1 MNTKTKLLLPFFIIL
16 SHLSHVFGQ
25 DNVFRY
31 ELDLTKDNDAFNVKL
46 KTPQLSADDQVY
58 SFVSYAPGVHQPL
71 DFGRFIKMF
80 KVYDKDGK
88 EIITNK
94 ISTNEFRILAPE
106 RVAEIQYE
114 IDDSFDMSIAYHP
127 IYPMSGTGITES
139 YTIVNTHGVFG
150 YFKNLKNNPIELKLK
165 LEGDPKVGT
174 ALNKN
179 SSGVYEIDSYY
190 HFTDSPLLIGDNLT
204 YASMMIDEIKVEA
217 YVHSTQNINAQMVL
231 DQAAPILNAA
241 KAYIGY
247 SPVERY
253 TFLMYFSDRIDI
265 QKMPVFRFGG
275 ALEHSLSSTYALS
288 AKPEHLPFLKDIIA
302 HEFMHILS
310 PLHLH
315 SNVLANFDYSNPVS
329 EDMHVWLYEGVTEWV
344 SYMMQVKSGL
354 VSSADYLNYLSEK
367 INNSMTYSTDYSLT
381 RISRDW
387 STDEGN
393 KQYGN
398 IYQLGALTAAM
409 LDIRLLE
416 LSSGERG
423 LREVYLELIKKFGK
437 ENPFDNGTFF
447 ETFIAMTYPEI
458 KDFIDMHIKKNTPFN
473 FKDEMNKIG
482 VSYFEKQLNPDNVPT
497 MGINIGP
504 DGQGKGIIV
513 SLTDDYQGT
522 LLKKGDRITHIND
535 TELNMHTYSKIMED
549 IKQSTV
555 GDTYMITIIRE
566 GEELKVSEKLYHKHD
581 TNVLLFDPDASSR
594 ALDLRQKVMPHEPY

>member
-1 MNTKTKLLLPFFIIL
+1 MKTKTKFLLLLFII
-16 SHLSHVFGQ
+16 SSQIFSVFGQ
-25 DNVFRY
+25 NEVFRY
-31 ELDLTKDNDAFNVKL
+31 ELDLTKKNDAFNVTL
-46 KTPQLSADDQVY
+46 QTPQLSSDDQVY

-80 KVYDKDGK
+80 KVYDKEGQ

-94 ISTNEFRILAPE
+94 ISTNEFRILEPE
-106 RVAEIQYE
+106 KAVEIRYE
-114 IDDSFDMSIAYHP
+114 IDDSFDMNTAYHP
-127 IYPMSGTGITES
+127 IYPMSGTGITDH

-165 LEGDPKVGT
+165 LEGEPKVGT

-179 SSGVYEIDSYY
+179 SSGIYEIDSYY
-190 HFTDSPLLIGDNLT
+190 HFTDSPLLIGDSLT
-204 YASMMIDEIKVEA
+204 YASMMVDEIKVEA
-217 YVHSTQNINAQMVL
+217 YVHSTQKINAQMVL

-253 TFLMYFSDRIDI
+253 TFLMYFSDEKDLA
-265 QKMPVFRFGG
+265 KMPVFRFGG

-315 SNVLANFDYSNPVS
+315 SNILANFDYSNPVS
-329 EDMHVWLYEGVTEWV
+329 DDMHVWLYEGVTEWV
-344 SYMMQVKSGL
+344 SYIMQVKSGL
-354 VSSADYLNYLSEK
+354 VSPEDYLNYLSKK
-367 INNSMTYSTDYSLT
+367 INNSMNYDTDYSLT
-381 RISRDW
+381 RISREW

-416 LSSGERG
+416 LSNGERG
-423 LREVYLELIKKFGK
+423 LREVYLDLIKKFGK
-437 ENPFDNGTFF
+437 DNPFDNGTFF
-447 ETFIAMTYPEI
+447 EIFVDMTYPEI
-458 KDFIDMHIKKNTPFN
+458 KDFIDDHIIKNTPFD
-473 FKDEMNKIG
+473 FKEEMKKIG
-482 VSYFEKQLNPDNVPT
+482 VSYIEKQLNPDNIPT

-504 DGQGKGIIV
+504 DENGKGIIV
-513 SLTDDYQGT
+513 SLTDDYNGA
-522 LLKKGDRITHIND
+522 LLKKGDRISHVND

-549 IKQSTV
+549 IKKLKV
-555 GDTYMITIIRE
+555 GDTYSITIIRE
-566 GEELKVSEKLYHKHD
+566 GKELQITEKLYPKHD
-581 TNVLLFDPDASSR
+581 THMLIFDADASDQE
-594 ALDLRQKVMPHEPY
+594 LDLRKKVITHSH

>member
-1 MNTKTKLLLPFFIIL
+1 MKTSTNYLLTFFIIL
-16 SHLSHVFGQ
+16 SHLFQAFGQ

-31 ELDLTKDNDAFNVKL
+31 ELDLTKNNDAFNVTL

-71 DFGRFIKMF
+71 DFGRFVKMF
-80 KVYDKDGK
+80 KVYDKEGK

-94 ISTNEFRILAPE
+94 ISTNEFRILEPE
-106 RVAEIQYE
+106 KVVEIRYE
-114 IDDSFDMSIAYHP
+114 IDDSFDMSTAYHP
-127 IYPMSGTGITES
+127 IYPMSGTGITDH

-150 YFKNLKNNPIELKLK
+150 YFKNLKDNPIELDLKLK
-165 LEGDPKVGT
+165 GEPKVGT

-179 SSGVYEIDSYY
+179 PNGVYEIDSYY
-190 HFTDSPLLIGDNLT
+190 HFTDSPLLIGDSLT
-204 YASMMIDEIKVEA
+204 YASMMVDEIKVEA
-217 YVHSTQNINAQMVL
+217 YVHSTQKINAQMVL

-241 KAYIGY
+241 KDYVGY

-253 TFLMYFSDRIDI
+253 TFLMYFADEKDVS
-265 QKMPVFRFGG
+265 QMPVFRFGG

-315 SNVLANFDYSNPVS
+315 SNILANFDYSNPVS

-354 VSSADYLNYLSEK
+354 ASPEDYLEYLSKK
-367 INNSMTYSTDYSLT
+367 INSSKNYNTNYSLT
-381 RISRDW
+381 RISREW

-416 LSSGERG
+416 LSQGERG
-423 LREVYLELIKKFGK
+423 LREVYLELIEKFGK
-437 ENPFDNGTFF
+437 DKPFDNGTFF
-447 ETFIAMTYPEI
+447 ETFTDMTYPEI
-458 KDFIDMHIKKNTPFN
+458 RDFIDDHIKKNTPFD
-473 FKDEMNKIG
+473 FKEEMNKIG
-482 VSYFEKQLNPDNVPT
+482 VSYFEKQLNPDHEAT

-504 DGQGKGIIV
+504 DGNGKGVIV
-513 SLTDDYQGT
+513 SLTDDYQGS
-522 LLKKGDRITHIND
+522 LLRKGDKISQIND
-535 TELNMHTYSKIMED
+535 TALNMHTYSKIMED
-549 IKQSTV
+549 IRQSKV
-555 GDTYMITIIRE
+555 GDTYGISIIRDNK
-566 GEELKVSEKLYHKHD
+566 ELQITEKLYPKHD
-581 TNVLLFDPDASSR
+581 TNVLIFDPDASSR
-594 ALDLRQKVMPHEPY
+594 ALDLRKKVMTHTY